1 MIKFKYVVVIECY
14 LLMVFVMYIFK
25 GKKKCYVRKMLLILY
40 LKVNFFGGINISL
53 EMLEDM

>member
-1 MIKFKYVVVIECY
+1 
-14 LLMVFVMYIFK
+14 MVFVMYIFI
-25 GKKKCYVRKMLLILY
+25 GKKKCYVRKMLFILY